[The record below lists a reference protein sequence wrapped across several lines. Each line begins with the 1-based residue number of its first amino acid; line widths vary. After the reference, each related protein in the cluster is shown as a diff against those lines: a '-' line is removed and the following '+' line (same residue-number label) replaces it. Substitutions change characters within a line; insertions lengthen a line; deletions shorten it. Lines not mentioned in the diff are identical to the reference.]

1 MRLAEGT
8 AEIADVTGFVDD
20 LAAIGA
26 EHGAALQAFDA
37 RYVAGPEHL
46 RVAVERANRAI
57 ERDDAIA
64 DDRAVEILC
73 YAAARRQINRAIE
86 IGVSEGEGPVVVVVD
101 GGDEAG
107 AASAVREVIDPGPV
121 LASASDST
129 LIREFF
135 GITDAEVAATD
146 AALEDLV
153 IDRVSLLVVEK

>member
-20 LAAIGA
+20 PAAIGA
-26 EHGAALQAFDA
+26 EHGTAVQAFDA

-46 RVAVERANRAI
+46 RVAVERANRAV

-73 YAAARRQINRAIE
+73 YAAARRQIKRALE
-86 IGVSEGEGPVVVVVD
+86 MGVSEGNGPVIVVVD
-101 GGDEAG
+101 GGDEA
-107 AASAVREVIDPGPV
+107 AAAEAVREVIDPGEV
-121 LASASDST
+121 LEAASDPG

-146 AALEDLV
+146 AGLEDLV
-153 IDRVSLLVVEK
+153 IDRVSLLVVKK